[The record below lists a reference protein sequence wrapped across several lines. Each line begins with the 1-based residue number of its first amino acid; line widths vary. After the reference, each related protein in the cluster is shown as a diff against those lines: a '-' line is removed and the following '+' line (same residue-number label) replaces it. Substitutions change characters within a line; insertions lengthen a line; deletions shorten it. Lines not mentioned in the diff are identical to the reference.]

1 MFGIVL
7 NTVRVTFIYSL
18 VACLYI
24 SRYQPFEFLATVLT
38 IVLLFHTHLR
48 SLTLSAGLFGLD
60 NASYGKVDEEIV
72 KTWWEA
78 FVNHDPVRLKQ
89 EYPWEL
95 AWARYVTSLS
105 CGIHVGRIT
114 CVLPLVPI
122 QISKY
127 QHTCSDFERRRYSSI
142 LFSFN
147 INSRCVCLH
156 NHYD

>member
-1 MFGIVL
+1 M
-7 NTVRVTFIYSL
+7 
-18 VACLYI
+18 
-24 SRYQPFEFLATVLT
+24 
-38 IVLLFHTHLR
+38 
-48 SLTLSAGLFGLD
+48 
-60 NASYGKVDEEIV
+60 DEEIV

-127 QHTCSDFERRRYSSI
+127 QNTFSYHFERRRYSSI
-142 LFSFN
+142 LFFFN
-147 INSRCVCLH
+147 MYIGCVVCTITTINTHDLLLVIGVQVQVLGGFHFGVVDVRVQFHQRFFGRRRKRTGLVVPNVGGSIQ
-156 NHYD
+156 